1 MLDFLRRRRTD
12 LIEEIEE
19 LLEEDLDR
27 AAARLS
33 SVRHRL
39 LRDEAERLSGLVQ
52 SRLEAREHDTYLA
65 RALAEGTIGP
75 TAALELLETY
85 EQAGYVTPEQ
95 ASRHRRH
102 AFDAHRREMM
112 ELLGREGTDRFDYFR
127 LLDSY
132 RAAGFLQHEELEEL
146 EYLIEAK
153 LTPEIAARR
162 LFAEAQVAPDPALQA
177 ELLHRYLM
185 EFPGFE
191 DYPHAASLYL
201 SLRIDAHWRR
211 LGQLSSARRATLAI
225 QELNSLLHAY
235 LPHTSDLSEYVPIG
249 EIVDDFHAHARD
261 FDPEPGADD
270 LVTPE
275 DLSRRVTVVAK
286 QPAVP
291 GSYEADRNRVADIGM
306 TGRVRAVQGDHVL
319 VEHSG
324 PGFIY
329 SRTWPLPPLERIRLV
344 SIPKKSHLALWDQ
357 SEIGLLNPR
366 RPSPVFVH
374 QYQAAVGRMARFLE
388 KHRRDNSLRLVGD
401 GEQPGDRSEGESGRQ
416 QDDGVRYPDG

>member
-12 LIEEIEE
+12 LIEEIEG
-19 LLEEDLDR
+19 LLEEDLDG

-39 LRDEAERLSGLVQ
+39 PRGDAERLSGLVRA
-52 SRLEAREHDTYLA
+52 RLEAREHDTYLA
-65 RALAEGTIGP
+65 RALAEGTIAP
-75 TAALELLETY
+75 TPALELLETY

-102 AFDAHRREMM
+102 AFEAHRREMM
-112 ELLGREGTDRFDYFR
+112 ALLAREGTDRFDYFR

-132 RAAGFLQHEELEEL
+132 RAAGFLQHEELDEL

-153 LTPEIAARR
+153 LNPEIAARR
-162 LFAEAQVAPDPALQA
+162 LFAEAQVALDPALQA

-211 LGQLSSARRATLAI
+211 LGQLSSARQATLAI

-235 LPHTSDLSEYVPIG
+235 LPHTSDLSEYVPIR
-249 EIVDDFHAHARD
+249 EIVNDFHAHARD

-270 LVTPE
+270 MVTPE

-286 QPAVP
+286 EPAVP
-291 GSYEADRNRVADIGM
+291 GSYEADRNRVAEIGM
-306 TGRVRAVQGDHVL
+306 TGRVRAVQGDAVL
-319 VEHSG
+319 VEHAG

-329 SRTWPLPPLERIRLV
+329 SR
-344 SIPKKSHLALWDQ
+344 A
-357 SEIGLLNPR
+357 
-366 RPSPVFVH
+366 
-374 QYQAAVGRMARFLE
+374 
-388 KHRRDNSLRLVGD
+388 
-401 GEQPGDRSEGESGRQ
+401 
-416 QDDGVRYPDG
+416 